1 MRRARDP
8 LTAPIS
14 LAWAVAVALS
24 ASVISSSA
32 MAQSQTAPS
41 PAAPAPP
48 APAAAAAPAM
58 PPAAAPPA
66 AAPPPGNAPPAYP
79 PPAYPPPAYPPGY
92 PPPAYPP
99 PGPYYYP
106 PPAPYYY
113 PQPGYYQPAG
123 YPPPGYPPLA
133 AVRRPVQHL
142 HDGFYLRLQL
152 GYSFLTSVSANVAGV
167 ETSYSGNGVGMGM
180 AIGAA
185 IVPNLI
191 VFGTGFLSG
200 GFGSTLSVGSFHA
213 DSGQDLNL
221 YGLGA
226 GVAYYFQPINM
237 YLAAAVSGMK
247 ADLTPTDQT
256 ASNHATTNLTRTGPG
271 VQLLVGKEWW
281 VSENWGLGIAAEI
294 LFSSMPDATDP
305 STTWRG
311 SAFNLVFS
319 ATYN

>member
-14 LAWAVAVALS
+14 LAWAIACALS

-32 MAQSQTAPS
+32 IAQSQTAPS
-41 PAAPAPP
+41 PTASAPP
-48 APAAAAAPAM
+48 AAPAAAAPPAT
-58 PPAAAPPA
+58 PPAAAT
-66 AAPPPGNAPPAYP
+66 PPGYAPPAYP
-79 PPAYPPPAYPPGY
+79 PPGYPPPGYPPPAYPPA
-92 PPPAYPP
+92 AYPP

-113 PQPGYYQPAG
+113 PQPGYYPPVG
-123 YPPPGYPPLA
+123 YPKPGYPPAA
-133 AVRRPVQHL
+133 AVRRPVEHL
-142 HDGFYLRLQL
+142 HDGFYLGLQL
-152 GYSFLTSVSANVAGV
+152 GYSFLTSVSANVSGV
-167 ETSYSGNGVGMGM
+167 ETSYSGNGIGMGM

-200 GFGSTLSVGSFHA
+200 GFSSTLSVGGFHA

-226 GVAYYFQPINM
+226 GVAYYLPINV
-237 YLAAAVSGMK
+237 YFAAAVSGMK
-247 ADLTPTDQT
+247 ADLTPTDPS
-256 ASNHATTNLTRTGPG
+256 ASNHATTNLTRAGLG
-271 VQLLVGKEWW
+271 IQVLVGKEWW
-281 VSENWGLGIAAEI
+281 VSENWGLGIAGEI
-294 LFSSMPDATDP
+294 LFSSMPDATDS

-311 SAFNLVFS
+311 SAFNALFS